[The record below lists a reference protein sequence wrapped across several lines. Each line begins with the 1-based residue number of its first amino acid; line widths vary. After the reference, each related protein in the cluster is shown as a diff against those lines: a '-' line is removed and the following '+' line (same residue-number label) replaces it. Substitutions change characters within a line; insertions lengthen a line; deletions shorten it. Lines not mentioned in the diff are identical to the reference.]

1 MVAVTETSA
10 ATQALAN
17 AAPERLPQSLPQAST
32 PAKPTRDAPLGGGS
46 EATKAEAAP
55 AAPASPIGFTLHY
68 DSDLQRLILEARDP
82 VSGYV
87 IVQIPPKYVLKQ
99 FSATDRAHLGAPR
112 GTGVNDA
119 I

>member
-1 MVAVTETSA
+1 MVAVTEISV
-10 ATQALAN
+10 ATQALGN
-17 AAPERLPQSLPQAST
+17 AGAERLPQTTSHVAT
-32 PAKPTRDAPLGGGS
+32 AAKPASDGAAANV
-46 EATKAEAAP
+46 EATP
-55 AAPASPIGFTLHY
+55 APASPIGFTLHY
-68 DSDLQRLILEARDP
+68 DNDLQRLILEARDP

-99 FSATDRAHLGAPR
+99 FSATDRAHLEAAR

>member
-10 ATQALAN
+10 ATQALGSTG
-17 AAPERLPQSLPQAST
+17 PERLQPTPPSLT
-32 PAKPTRDAPLGGGS
+32 PAKPTGDAGGGT
-46 EATKAEAAP
+46 EAAKAETRPAP
-55 AAPASPIGFTLHY
+55 SPIGFTLHY

-99 FSATDRAHLGAPR
+99 FSAQDRAQFEGSR
-112 GTGVNDA
+112 GNGVNDA